1 MSRIETK
8 TKKSSVLTC
17 PNDSC
22 GRVFTHPIKA
32 LNLQANSAGPYDAC
46 PYCLT
51 EITIEKEIPFEPAEP
66 VMDEPDESVMNEVD
80 EEPETVESHVDVSE
94 KSDGCAYHLGYL
106 SERSS
111 KDPIPDSCMTC
122 KDIVECMLKKMKP

>member
-8 TKKSSVLTC
+8 TKKSSMLTC

-22 GRVFTHPIKA
+22 GRVFAQPIKA

-51 EITIEKEIPFEPAEP
+51 EITLDNEPMAEPDEP
-66 VMDEPDESVMNEVD
+66 VMTEAE
-80 EEPETVESHVDVSE
+80 EEPKNMETSPDVSE
-94 KSDGCAYHLGYL
+94 KSPGCGYHMGYL

>member
-22 GRVFTHPIKA
+22 GRIFTHPIKA
-32 LNLQANSAGPYDAC
+32 LNLQANSSGPYDAC

-51 EITIEKEIPFEPAEP
+51 EITIEKEVPFEPDEPAMAEPDEP
-66 VMDEPDESVMNEVD
+66 VMDEVE
-80 EEPETVESHVDVSE
+80 EEPEDVESHVGVSE
-94 KSDGCAYHLGYL
+94 KSAGCAYHLGYL

-111 KDPIPDSCMTC
+111 KNPIPDGCMTC